1 MINVAIIEDEELARR
16 QLKRLLEGTTFDF
29 SIVFEGESVA
39 DAITFFNAQ
48 QPVDL
53 LFLDIQLSDGL
64 SFDIFK
70 TVAIDT
76 PVIFTTAFNQY
87 TIQAFKQNSIDY
99 LLKPIAP
106 TDLQQ
111 ALEKF
116 DRLHGN
122 KSVKES
128 AAFNQEQ
135 FELLSQ
141 LLAPSSSAFKMRFL
155 GKFGNQLHTISTQE
169 IAYFYADDI
178 IVFVVTEAGKRYQ
191 LDYKL
196 DQLEQL
202 CDPKLFYRINR
213 KLIIK
218 ASAVKHLEKHL
229 NGRYVVQL
237 EPTFTEQV
245 LVSKARVHGFLNWLQ
260 S

>member
-1 MINVAIIEDEELARR
+1 MMINVAIIEDEELARR
-16 QLKRLLEGTTFDF
+16 QLKRLLDATET
-29 SIVFEGESVA
+29 SINVVFEGESVA
-39 DAITFFNAQ
+39 EAIEFFNTN
-48 QPVDL
+48 PSIDL
-53 LFLDIQLSDGL
+53 VFLDIQLSDGL

-70 TVAIDT
+70 SVAIDT

-87 TIQAFKQNSIDY
+87 AIQAFKQNSIDY

-106 TDLQQ
+106 DELKQ
-111 ALEKF
+111 ALAKF
-116 DRLHGN
+116 ERLAA
-122 KSVKES
+122 SKETTTL
-128 AAFNQEQ
+128 NPEQ
-135 FELLSQ
+135 FNLISQ
-141 LLAPSSSAFKMRFL
+141 LLAPTANAFKMRFL

-178 IVFVVTEAGKRYQ
+178 VVFVVTESGKRFQ

-202 CDPKLFYRINR
+202 CDPKLFHRINR

-229 NGRYVVQL
+229 NGRYAVQL
-237 EPTFTEQV
+237 EPTFQEQV